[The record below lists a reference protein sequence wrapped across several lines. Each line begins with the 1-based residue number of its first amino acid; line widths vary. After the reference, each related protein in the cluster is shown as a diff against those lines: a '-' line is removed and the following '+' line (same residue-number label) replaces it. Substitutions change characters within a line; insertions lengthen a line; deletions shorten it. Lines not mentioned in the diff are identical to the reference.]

1 MTSSPLLK
9 FARSLRSGAL
19 FLFVALLFGSCE
31 KKGTDVS
38 SSGMQTVEESQKTD
52 TATAPVAKTVAVT
65 EPVAVE
71 NSTEVEADAPTAPA
85 SPQAAGTGLR
95 FLAYNVENWLLMEE
109 RYDFDT
115 RVTEKNAS
123 KPEKEKAAVVEI
135 VKSAQP
141 DVLGVCEIGTKEDLA
156 DIQARLKAA
165 GLDLPH
171 SHFAGGMDHTRHL
184 GLLSRHPISATAVPT
199 DLNYRLNGKEYGM
212 QRGILDATVKTPDGR
227 EWRFLGVHLKSKRD
241 VEDGD
246 QNLMRINEAQLLRKH
261 IDGILTANPQARL
274 IAYGDFN
281 DTRRTSPLRIV
292 QGPYNSPRGMSPI
305 GAHDSREQ
313 YWTHFWARE
322 DVYSRFD
329 YIHFSQ
335 ALKKDVN
342 FQECGILDPK
352 NWNDASDHR
361 AVLGVFR

>member
-1 MTSSPLLK
+1 MSFSSLLK
-9 FARSLRSGAL
+9 FTPFALSLKGGMLS
-19 FLFVALLFGSCE
+19 LFVALLFGSCE

-52 TATAPVAKTVAVT
+52 TATASVAKTVAVT
-65 EPVAVE
+65 EPIAVE
-71 NSTEVEADAPTAPA
+71 KPPA
-85 SPQAAGTGLR
+85 VVVAGAGLR
-95 FLAYNVENWLLMEE
+95 FLAYNVENWLVMEE

-115 RVTEKNAS
+115 RLSEKNAS

-156 DIQARLKAA
+156 EIQARLKAV

-171 SHFAGGMDHTRHL
+171 SHFSGGIDRTRHL
-184 GLLSRHPISATAVPT
+184 GLLSRHPISSTAVPT
-199 DLNYRLNGKEYGM
+199 NLNYRINGKEYGM

-227 EWRFLGVHLKSKRD
+227 EWRFLGVHFKSKRE

-261 IDGILTANPQARL
+261 LDSILSANPQARL

-305 GAHDSREQ
+305 GAHDARDE

-335 ALKKDVN
+335 ALKKDVI

-352 NWNDASDHR
+352 NWDVASDHR

>member
-1 MTSSPLLK
+1 MSFSSFPE
-9 FARSLRSGAL
+9 FARSLKSSLL
-19 FLFVALLFGSCE
+19 FLLAASSLISCE

-38 SSGMQTVEESQKTD
+38 SHGMQTVEEAQMADAAKPEAS
-52 TATAPVAKTVAVT
+52 KTVAT
-65 EPVAVE
+65 TQPVAVD
-71 NSTEVEADAPTAPA
+71 VEPAPEAKEKASPA
-85 SPQAAGTGLR
+85 APQAAGTGLR
-95 FLAYNVENWLLMEE
+95 FLAYNVENWLVMEE

-135 VKSAQP
+135 VTSARP

-171 SHFAGGMDHTRHL
+171 SHFAGGMDRTRHL
-184 GLLSRHPISATAVPT
+184 GLLSRHPISSTAVPT

-261 IDGILTANPQARL
+261 IDGILSANPQARL

-335 ALKKDVN
+335 ALKKDVL

>member
-1 MTSSPLLK
+1 MTFSPLLK
-9 FARSLRSGAL
+9 FVPLTRSIKSGAL
-19 FLFVALLFGSCE
+19 FLLIASLVVSCQ

-38 SSGMQTVEESQKTD
+38 STGMQTVEESQNEQA
-52 TATAPVAKTVAVT
+52 ATAPSAKTVAVT

-71 NSTEVEADAPTAPA
+71 NVAQDAVSAP
-85 SPQAAGTGLR
+85 SSSQAAGAGLR
-95 FLAYNVENWLLMEE
+95 FLAYNVENWLVMEE

-123 KPEKEKAAVVEI
+123 KPDKEKAAVVEI

-171 SHFAGGMDHTRHL
+171 SHFAGGMDRTRHL
-184 GLLSRHPISATAVPT
+184 GLLSRHPISSTAVPA
-199 DLNYRLNGKEYGM
+199 DLNYRMNGKEYGM

-246 QNLMRINEAQLLRKH
+246 QNLMRINESQLLRKH
-261 IDGILTANPQARL
+261 IDGILSANPQARL

-305 GAHDSREQ
+305 GAHDSRGE